1 VIQCRQFGNGG
12 GFGSARTT
20 YSERRKETTMQHGS
34 TGGFKVQRL
43 KVAALLALAVMMT
56 ALLAAPASADQPVK
70 WVWDPEPITE
80 PVLDLCP
87 FDVQL
92 TAIIHDQGTD
102 YFDKNGVWYRT
113 LQHAEEQDT
122 FVGPYGATLAGLPF
136 RFSIHG
142 AFDANGDYVRFLATG
157 ITEKVPLPDGGLFI
171 GAGQID
177 WLPHLSDS
185 GFILTP
191 DHGAT
196 VNLDRFCAALGA
208 GEP

>member
-1 VIQCRQFGNGG
+1 
-12 GFGSARTT
+12 
-20 YSERRKETTMQHGS
+20 MQHRS

-122 FVGPYGATLAGLPF
+122 FVGPTGRTLVGMKYVYNVDVW
-136 RFSIHG
+136 S
-142 AFDANGDYVRFLATG
+142 DADGSMTQGKVTAVE
-157 ITEKVPLPDGGLFI
+157 EKVMLPSGKLMIISGFVDLMAHPDGLVFYVDKGNP
-171 GAGQID
+171 GD
-177 WLPHLSDS
+177 
-185 GFILTP
+185 
-191 DHGAT
+191 
-196 VNLDRFCAALGA
+196 LDALCEA
-208 GEP
+208 LAP